1 MSEYTFECTHVGVA
15 VGKLTITVE
24 AKDLISAINKMYEL
38 IEAADYTLLEEKK
51 IHTSSS
57 AVAGIIKKIL

>member
-24 AKDLISAINKMYEL
+24 AKDLMSAITKMNKL
-38 IEAADYTLLEEKK
+38 IEVAEYTLLEQKK
-51 IHTSSS
+51 INIGSL
-57 AVAGIIKKIL
+57 AVAGTIIKIL